1 MSEEVVK
8 KEEILETINGAIN
21 YLERISNKKDFI
33 LKPIEEE
40 NYERAFQEFENMID
54 GIDVLNQLLVSLQS
68 IGKLNLSELEYKDK
82 SIEKYI
88 NEFNSYM
95 SEELIESM
103 KNEDYQ
109 LVYDLLKYEF
119 DEKISNYKEIFIF
132 LAEYFEENME
142 Q

>member
-1 MSEEVVK
+1 MSEDVVK
-8 KEEILETINGAIN
+8 KEDILETIDGAID
-21 YLERISNKKDFI
+21 YLEKISNKKDFI
-33 LKPIEEE
+33 LEPIEEE

-54 GIDVLNQLLVSLQS
+54 GIDVLNQLLTSLQS

-82 SIEKYI
+82 SITKYI
-88 NEFNSYM
+88 NEFNTFLSK
-95 SEELIESM
+95 ELIESM

-142 Q
+142 

>member
-119 DEKISNYKEIFIF
+119 DEKISSYKEIFIF

>member
-1 MSEEVVK
+1 MSEDVVK
-8 KEEILETINGAIN
+8 KEDILETIDGAID
-21 YLERISNKKDFI
+21 YLEKISNKKDFI

-54 GIDVLNQLLVSLQS
+54 GIDVLNQLLTSLQS

-82 SIEKYI
+82 SITKYI
-88 NEFNSYM
+88 NEFNTFLSK
-95 SEELIESM
+95 ELIESM

-142 Q
+142 